1 MMNHLGRTTRLSLAA
16 ISRSSLAG
24 RPLSTSSSL
33 LKYTSSTKNGGFGE
47 SERKSH
53 RKTTPYDQAPYQNEY
68 TRSGTHD
75 EVSKSKDAFDGS
87 NTDPETSRQRQDGAL
102 DGSGANADWSKDY
115 RPGKS
120 NKNER
125 DHTEREHSPFNSA

>member
-1 MMNHLGRTTRLSLAA
+1 MMNHLGRMSLSRTASRLSTRV
-16 ISRSSLAG
+16 SV
-24 RPLSTSSSL
+24 RPLATSLFARSPASAGESSQG
-33 LKYTSSTKNGGFGE
+33 GGFGE
-47 SERKSH
+47 KERKEH

-75 EVSKSKDAFDGS
+75 EVSKSADAFDGS
-87 NTDPETSRQRQDGAL
+87 NTDPETSRQKHDGAL
-102 DGSGANADWSKDY
+102 DGSGANEEWSKNY

-125 DHTEREHSPFNSA
+125 DHTERKPA